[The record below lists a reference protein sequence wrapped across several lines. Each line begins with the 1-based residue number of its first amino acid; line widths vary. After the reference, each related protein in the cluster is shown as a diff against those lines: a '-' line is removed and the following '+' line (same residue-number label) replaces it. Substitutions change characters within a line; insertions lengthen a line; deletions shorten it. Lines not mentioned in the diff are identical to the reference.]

1 MRGKRLSV
9 LFGNSQFTR
18 PTHQATPMC
27 PPHANGKSISTLK
40 VSIHGNTDNITS
52 DDLEANFAKY
62 GRIIEKPI
70 IQPGRPN
77 FAYINF
83 ENPDHALAACE
94 YFSSG
99 NFSIQGIRITVKLH
113 AGKGLQERQ
122 NIIRDSVQCDPLV
135 AKLIQAEAE
144 KFTESMGLVVT
155 IKPKGTGG
163 GLDIWGD
170 LSSIAQVKLFAEC
183 LVPSLE
189 GGVGEERVSLHSLHI
204 PAFANSKIVETLE
217 ELQQKHA
224 FLLTI
229 AGPPQNI
236 PLREFHNI
244 VAKELAVTGADNPQS
259 SNSPQIS
266 TFLMFEDTPDPAQYQ
281 WLWEND
287 SGDYTLYPPDV
298 CNQLSKHFA
307 TPPSSRH
314 PCKIGPPVLPQSY
327 TINVDTLI
335 QTNDKSK
342 RQRKIM
348 KQEPPP
354 TLSGSKFTV
363 VISAFD
369 TSGPKVLLHKELN
382 KHTDTLKI
390 DLPSTANEALK
401 SCLLDI
407 TKKYFVKAQFVST
420 DSGQMM
426 ILEGVKEYIN
436 RIDLQLQQEILM
448 HKSDV
453 VAQAVTKASATFE
466 TPDDWGP
473 QTVKIEL
480 KTVTEKS
487 SEWNRIQSHVN
498 KTLPSAQILKL
509 ERIQNQWLWEKY
521 TFSKQRMTEKNK
533 SDVNEKELFHGTRGT
548 PPEKVFKSEHGFDF
562 RFSSHGMW
570 GEGTYFAVN
579 AQYSDRYAY
588 SVSDS
593 KQMILAK
600 VLTGE
605 TCRCPQDGSLKKPPV
620 KPSQSRFRPN
630 SSSGEVFED
639 ERYDSVSGYTN
650 GSDIFVIYDHE
661 KAYPA
666 YLITY
671 KTITTP
677 RLY

>member
-1 MRGKRLSV
+1 MNKCNYQFGSPFYKIRYRRSYWRSQRSVPYYRPQTFAIKINHLSKGITEEELRGNFEQFGSLQSIHVRNGGDEDYAFLNYHDERSAQRAVSEMNGCKMRGKRLSV

-52 DDLEANFAKY
+52 DDLEANFTKY

-70 IQPGRPN
+70 IQTGRPN

-170 LSSIAQVKLFAEC
+170 LLSIAQVKLFAEY

-189 GGVGEERVSLHSLHI
+189 GAVGEERVSLHSLHI

-217 ELQQKHA
+217 ELQQNHA

-244 VAKELAVTGADNPQS
+244 IAKELAVTGADNPQS
-259 SNSPQIS
+259 SKCNSPQIS
-266 TFLMFEDTPDPAQYQ
+266 TFLMFEDTPDPAQYR

-314 PCKIGPPVLPQSY
+314 PCKIGPPMLPQSY

-369 TSGPKVLLHKELN
+369 TSGPKALLHKELN

-407 TKKYFVKAQFVST
+407 TKK
-420 DSGQMM
+420 
-426 ILEGVKEYIN
+426 L
-436 RIDLQLQQEILM
+436 
-448 HKSDV
+448 
-453 VAQAVTKASATFE
+453 
-466 TPDDWGP
+466 
-473 QTVKIEL
+473 
-480 KTVTEKS
+480 
-487 SEWNRIQSHVN
+487 IQG
-498 KTLPSAQILKL
+498 
-509 ERIQNQWLWEKY
+509 R
-521 TFSKQRMTEKNK
+521 
-533 SDVNEKELFHGTRGT
+533 
-548 PPEKVFKSEHGFDF
+548 
-562 RFSSHGMW
+562 
-570 GEGTYFAVN
+570 
-579 AQYSDRYAY
+579 
-588 SVSDS
+588 
-593 KQMILAK
+593 
-600 VLTGE
+600 
-605 TCRCPQDGSLKKPPV
+605 
-620 KPSQSRFRPN
+620 
-630 SSSGEVFED
+630 
-639 ERYDSVSGYTN
+639 
-650 GSDIFVIYDHE
+650 
-661 KAYPA
+661 
-666 YLITY
+666 
-671 KTITTP
+671 
-677 RLY
+677 